1 LTLAVIDDA
10 QGCLLAATGTFFDS
24 TEEVRSGGGILRS
37 SGMIHDYSWRNRME
51 ARSS

>member
-1 LTLAVIDDA
+1 VSDA
-10 QGCLLAATGTFFDS
+10 ALFFLPVSRAFYDS
-24 TEEVRSGGGILRS
+24 AEEVRSGDGILRS